1 MPVSNNHDFLNVSD
15 KLPSVS
21 PMIVSPSPGREVQG
35 RIRGNSSVN
44 NSRKICSS
52 LSFRAVWVLHA
63 VIHSL
68 CTHTTALR
76 NASIKA
82 KYCFAENLDS
92 KLEMEAACFVL
103 TMNNPPTYTFL
114 SYLFE
119 QLQLLDVWEALLS
132 D

>member
-1 MPVSNNHDFLNVSD
+1 
-15 KLPSVS
+15 
-21 PMIVSPSPGREVQG
+21 MIVSPSYGREVQG

-68 CTHTTALR
+68 CTHSAAVR
-76 NASIKA
+76 NASIKV

-92 KLEMEAACFVL
+92 KLEIEAARYVL
-103 TMNNPPTYTFL
+103 TMNDPPTYTFL

-119 QLQLLDVWEALLS
+119 
-132 D
+132 